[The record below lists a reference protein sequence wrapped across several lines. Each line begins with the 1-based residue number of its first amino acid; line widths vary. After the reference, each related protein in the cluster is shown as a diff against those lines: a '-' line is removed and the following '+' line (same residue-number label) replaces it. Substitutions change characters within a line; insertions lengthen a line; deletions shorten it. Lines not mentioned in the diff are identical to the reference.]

1 MTFAS
6 SDFPFNGDFLV
17 LKNFLGLGK
26 LGSGVDRITD
36 ILIKPLTSLVM
47 PTAREGFG
55 SDVNHIRSRLY
66 FKQKKEL
73 QANNSQ
79 RSHAL
84 RFIKPM
90 HFAFFFLIIRIYS
103 YTINVITFLALNPH

>member
-1 MTFAS
+1 MTFAI

-55 SDVNHIRSRLY
+55 SDVNHIRSRLH

-73 QANNSQ
+73 QANKI
-79 RSHAL
+79 L
-84 RFIKPM
+84 KDLMP
-90 HFAFFFLIIRIYS
+90 
-103 YTINVITFLALNPH
+103 